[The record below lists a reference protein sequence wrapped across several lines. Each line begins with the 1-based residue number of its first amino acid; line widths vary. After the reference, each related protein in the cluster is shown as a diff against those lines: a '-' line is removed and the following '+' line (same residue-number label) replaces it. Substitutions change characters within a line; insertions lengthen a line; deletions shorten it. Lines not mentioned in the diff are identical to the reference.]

1 MSQLVQCWICLRAKD
16 TSKQRKDKSMYG
28 CRQPCFQLRGSVID
42 VWLTL
47 IGNGLT
53 VQKVWHSLTAQKSS
67 WKGQVLD
74 VGHTCRTCQAIINIF
89 ILSMDQMTV
98 CNLTT
103 THRELATNP
112 TAPLRSTEHFCII
125 KLIVL
130 VCWATT
136 TTIILQMMY
145 AKILCHPGHC
155 QPRRVESA
163 TGLG

>member
-1 MSQLVQCWICLRAKD
+1 
-16 TSKQRKDKSMYG
+16 
-28 CRQPCFQLRGSVID
+28 
-42 VWLTL
+42 
-47 IGNGLT
+47 
-53 VQKVWHSLTAQKSS
+53 
-67 WKGQVLD
+67 
-74 VGHTCRTCQAIINIF
+74 
-89 ILSMDQMTV
+89 MTV

-125 KLIVL
+125 KLTVL

-145 AKILCHPGHC
+145 VKNLCHPGHC

-163 TGLG
+163 ATGLG